1 MKKLSGSRIANLVV
15 VLAVS
20 IIPLLYS
27 GLLTLAYQNPTN
39 RLGDIK
45 AAVVNED
52 SAYTATLAN
61 GETETFNLGADLTDA
76 LTHPDGDENVGFT
89 WEQMDA
95 ATAEADM
102 NTQKVRAI
110 LYIPADFSQIASRVG
125 SDDPSDAVTQ
135 ELKLVTDDG
144 INYLAGTMAATVAS
158 ELSNRLEQQGSERV
172 LSTLLLSVS
181 TIREGLVEAS
191 DGATA
196 LASGAATLESGTT
209 DAADGADQLADGATT
224 LTVGMSEL
232 ASGAVT
238 LSDGLTTLATS
249 TSTAASGSQQ
259 LADGMARLA
268 TGASSAAS
276 GASTLASGAGTLA
289 DGTSTLAS
297 GAATVDSGAGQ
308 VAAGASSASSG
319 ANTLAT
325 GATSLSTGAST
336 LSTGVN
342 TYVDSVDQAYTTL
355 KDQLDPGAQDLA
367 SGLNQLS
374 AGVGKSTDSYA
385 SGEESQRTLYGAA
398 NDLATGAQSA
408 VNGIGSSTD
417 SAAAGQAT
425 LYGAVND
432 YTGGVSTAQA
442 GAGQVAT
449 ALAGAYQQCVA
460 DHGQTDATCQAIAQ
474 AAGGLGTT
482 EDTAQSGTV
491 LGGLNTLAASSAG
504 VTGAVGQ
511 VATGAEQL
519 SSGATQLQG
528 SVGAVAT
535 GAADASSGATA
546 LSGGLGSATDVYNPA
561 TGEDRSLT
569 GVLAALSS
577 QGPTLT
583 SGATSVS
590 AGASQLATGSSD
602 LSTGLNTLS
611 TGANS
616 LSTGASQLA
625 TGANSVNSGAQ
636 TLSSGADTLS
646 SGLNTL
652 SSGAS
657 TAATSSQTLA
667 DGLARL
673 SAGADTAAT
682 GADTLSSG
690 LGTAYSGSVTLSD
703 GATTLSDGL
712 DRLQEGS
719 VTLSDGADTL
729 SEGLE
734 DGVDQ
739 IPDYTAAQRQTM
751 TDVAADAADVDAV
764 RDNPVANNGAGFTP
778 MFMSLALWVGA
789 IALFLVL
796 PALDKR
802 NHGERWYAAAIRPAT
817 TAALLAV
824 VQAVVMMVAV
834 NASGQIHAANLVGLC
849 AMAIAASLTFVAVN
863 QACVATLAFRGRFVS
878 IILLSLQI
886 TSMGAT
892 FPIETTPRFFQWIH
906 PYLPMSYTQLAFRR
920 LIAGGGVD
928 GIYLKT
934 LAVLAVWALIAWA
947 FILLGARLRRGPKP
961 LPADNALAP
970 TAA

>member
-1 MKKLSGSRIANLVV
+1 MKKLSGSRIANLIV

-20 IIPLLYS
+20 IVPLLYA

-39 RLGDIK
+39 RLYDIK

-52 SAYTATLAN
+52 AAYTATLAD
-61 GETETFNLGADLTDA
+61 GQTETFNLGADLTEA
-76 LTHPDGDENVGFT
+76 LTHPSGDENVGFT

-95 ATAEADM
+95 ATAQADM

-125 SDDPSDAVTQ
+125 SEDPSGAVTQ

-181 TIREGLVEAS
+181 TIRDGLVEAS

-209 DAADGADQLADGATT
+209 DAADGAAQLANGATT

-238 LSDGLTTLATS
+238 LSDGLTTLASS
-249 TSTAASGSQQ
+249 TSTAATGSQQ
-259 LADGMARLA
+259 LADGVARLA
-268 TGASSAAS
+268 TGAYSAAS
-276 GASTLASGAGTLA
+276 GADTLATGATSLA
-289 DGTSTLAS
+289 DGASTLAS
-297 GAATVDSGAGQ
+297 GAATVDSGAQRVSTG
-308 VAAGASSASSG
+308 AASAASGASTLASG
-319 ANTLAT
+319 AS
-325 GATSLSTGAST
+325 GLSTGASD
-336 LSTGVN
+336 LSSGVTGYVN
-342 TYVDSVDQAYTTL
+342 GVEQAYTTL
-355 KDQLDPGAQDLA
+355 TNQIDPGAQQV
-367 SGLNQLS
+367 SEGLDAMS
-374 AGVGKSTDSYA
+374 TSIGSSTDSY
-385 SGEESQRTLYGAA
+385 SGGQQTLYGAA
-398 NDLATGAQSA
+398 NDLASGAA
-408 VNGIGSSTD
+408 AEVVGIGSATD
-417 SAAAGQAT
+417 SAAAGQQT

-432 YTGGVSTAQA
+432 YTSGVATAQA
-442 GAGQVAT
+442 GAGQVAA
-449 ALAGAYQQCVA
+449 ALAGAYRQCVT
-460 DHGQTDATCQAIAQ
+460 DHGETDATCQAIAQ

-482 EDTAQSGTV
+482 EDTAQTGTV
-491 LGGLNTLAASSAG
+491 LGGLNTLAASSAS
-504 VTGAVGQ
+504 VAGAVGQ

-519 SSGATQLQG
+519 SSGATQLQS
-528 SVGAVAT
+528 SVGTAAS
-535 GAADASSGATA
+535 GAEQLSSGATA
-546 LSGGLGSATDVYNPA
+546 LSRGLGSTGDVYDAA
-561 TGEDRSLT
+561 TGSGATLT
-569 GVLAALSS
+569 GVLATLSS
-577 QGPTLT
+577 EGAALT
-583 SGATSVS
+583 SGAATVS
-590 AGASQLATGSSD
+590 SGAAQLATGSSD
-602 LSTGLNTLS
+602 LSAGLNTLS
-611 TGANS
+611 DGATS
-616 LSTGASQLA
+616 LSAGTSQLA
-625 TGANSVNSGAQ
+625 TGADSVDSGAQ
-636 TLSSGADTLS
+636 RLSAGAGTLAGGLGTLASGSA
-646 SGLNTL
+646 
-652 SSGAS
+652 
-657 TAATSSQTLA
+657 TAATSSQSLA
-667 DGLARL
+667 DGLGRL
-673 SAGADTAAT
+673 ADGASTAST
-682 GADTLSSG
+682 GADTLAAG
-690 LGTAYSGSVTLSD
+690 LGTASSGSSTLAE

-712 DRLQEGS
+712 TRLQEGS
-719 VTLSDGADTL
+719 TTLADGADTL
-729 SEGLE
+729 ASGLE
-734 DGVDQ
+734 DGARQ
-739 IPDYTAAQRQTM
+739 IPDYTEAQRRTM

-764 RDNPVANNGAGFTP
+764 REHAVANNGAGFTP

-802 NHGERWYAAAIRPAT
+802 DHGERWYASAIRPAV

-824 VQAVVMMVAV
+824 AQAVVMMVAV
-834 NASGQIHAANLVGLC
+834 NAAGEIHAANLVGLC

-886 TSMGAT
+886 TSMGAS
-892 FPIETTPRFFQWIH
+892 FPIETTPRFFQWVH

-947 FILLGARLRRGPKP
+947 FILLGARLRRGPRP

>member
-1 MKKLSGSRIANLVV
+1 MKRLSGSRIANLVV

-20 IIPLLYS
+20 IVPLLYA

-52 SAYTATLAN
+52 TAYTATLAD
-61 GETETFNLGADLTDA
+61 GQTETFNLGADLTDA
-76 LTHPDGDENVGFT
+76 LTHPDGNEKVGFT

-125 SDDPSDAVTQ
+125 SADPSDAVAQ
-135 ELKLVTDDG
+135 ELRLVTDDG

-158 ELSNRLEQQGSERV
+158 ELSNRLEQQGAERV

-209 DAADGADQLADGATT
+209 EAADGADRLADGATT

-238 LSDGLTTLATS
+238 LTDGLTALASS

-259 LADGMARLA
+259 LADGVARLSAGAASAASGAGTLSAGADTLADGTSTLA
-268 TGASSAAS
+268 TGAATVDSGARRVSTGAASAAS
-276 GASTLASGAGTLA
+276 GASTLA
-289 DGTSTLAS
+289 
-297 GAATVDSGAGQ
+297 
-308 VAAGASSASSG
+308 AGAS
-319 ANTLAT
+319 N
-325 GATSLSTGAST
+325 LSTGAST
-336 LSTGVN
+336 LSSGV
-342 TYVDSVDQAYTTL
+342 TDYVDGVEQAYTTL
-355 KDQLDPGAQDLA
+355 KDRIDPGAEQV
-367 SGLNQLS
+367 SQG
-374 AGVGKSTDSYA
+374 AGQMSTSVGTATDSYSA
-385 SGEESQRTLYGAA
+385 GQETLYGAA
-398 NDLATGAQSA
+398 NDLAAGAQAA
-408 VNGIGSSTD
+408 VSGIGTATD
-417 SAAAGQAT
+417 SATAGQQT

-442 GAGQVAT
+442 GAGRVAD
-449 ALAGAYQQCVA
+449 ALAGAYQQCVS
-460 DHGQTDATCQAIAQ
+460 DHGETDATCQAIAQ
-474 AAGGLGTT
+474 AAGGLGTR
-482 EDTAQSGTV
+482 EDTAESGTV
-491 LGGLNTLAASSAG
+491 LGGLNALAASSAS
-504 VTGAVGQ
+504 VSGAVGQ
-511 VATGAEQL
+511 VATGAAQL
-519 SSGATQLQG
+519 SSGASSLKS
-528 SVGAVAT
+528 SVGDVASGAQQLAS
-535 GAADASSGATA
+535 GAAA
-546 LSGGLGSATDVYNPA
+546 LAGGLGEAGDVYNASTGADA
-561 TGEDRSLT
+561 TLT
-569 GVLAALSS
+569 GVLAALSA
-577 QGPTLT
+577 QGDALT
-583 SGATSVS
+583 
-590 AGASQLATGSSD
+590 AGAATVSGGAGQVATGSDD
-602 LSTGLNTLS
+602 LSTGLNTL
-611 TGANS
+611 TAGASS
-616 LSTGASQLA
+616 LSAGAAQLA
-625 TGANSVNSGAQ
+625 AGADSVNSGAQ
-636 TLSSGADTLS
+636 SLRSGAAALSGGLDTLS
-646 SGLNTL
+646 A
-652 SSGAS
+652 GAS

-667 DGLARL
+667 DGVARL
-673 SAGADTAAT
+673 SAGANAASV
-682 GADTLSSG
+682 GADNLSGG
-690 LGTAYSGSVTLSD
+690 LGTAYSGSSTLAD
-703 GATTLSDGL
+703 GATTLSEGLGQLKDGSSNL
-712 DRLQEGS
+712 A
-719 VTLSDGADTL
+719 DGATTL

-734 DGVDQ
+734 DGVDR

-751 TDVAADAADVDAV
+751 TDVAADAANVDAV
-764 RDNPVANNGAGFTP
+764 RENPVANNGAGFTP

-802 NHGERWYAAAIRPAT
+802 DHGERWYAAAIRPAT

-824 VQAVVMMVAV
+824 TQAVVMMVAV
-834 NASGQIHAANLVGLC
+834 NAAGEIRAANLLGLC
-849 AMAIAASLTFVAVN
+849 AMAIAASLTFVAIN

-886 TSMGAT
+886 TSMGAS

-928 GIYLKT
+928 GIYLRT
-934 LAVLAVWALIAWA
+934 LVVLAVWALAAWA
-947 FILLGARLRRGPKP
+947 FILLGARLRRGPRP

>member
-1 MKKLSGSRIANLVV
+1 MKKLTGSRAANLIV

-20 IIPLLYS
+20 IIPLLYA

-45 AAVVNED
+45 AAIVNED
-52 SAYTATLAN
+52 TAYTATLAN
-61 GETETFNLGADLTDA
+61 GETETFDLGTDLTEA
-76 LTHPDGDENVGFT
+76 LTHPDGSQNVGFT

-95 ATAEADM
+95 SAAQADM
-102 NTQKVRAI
+102 QTQKVRAI
-110 LYIPADFSQIASRVG
+110 LYIPADFSEIASRVG

-158 ELSNRLEQQGSERV
+158 ELSNRLEEQGSERV

-181 TIREGLVEAS
+181 TIREGMVEAS

-209 DAADGADQLADGATT
+209 DAADGAERLSDGATT

-238 LSDGLTTLATS
+238 LADGLTTLSSS

-259 LADGMARLA
+259 LADGVARLSGGVTSA
-268 TGASSAAS
+268 ADGATTLADGATTLSDGVSTLATGASTVDSGAQSVSTGASSAAS
-276 GASTLASGAGTLA
+276 GASTLASGA
-289 DGTSTLAS
+289 S
-297 GAATVDSGAGQ
+297 
-308 VAAGASSASSG
+308 
-319 ANTLAT
+319 N
-325 GATSLSTGAST
+325 LSTGAAD
-336 LSTGVN
+336 LSSGLTN
-342 TYVDSVDQAYTTL
+342 YVDAVDQAYSTVTS
-355 KDQLDPGAQDLA
+355 QIDP
-367 SGLNQLS
+367 
-374 AGVGKSTDSYA
+374 GVGKLVTGLSLLSTNVGESTDSYNA
-385 SGEESQRTLYGAA
+385 GQQTLYGAA
-398 NDLATGAQSA
+398 NDLVSGAAAA
-408 VNGIGSSTD
+408 VSGIGSATD
-417 SAAAGQAT
+417 SAAGGQQT

-432 YTGGVSTAQA
+432 YTSGVSTAQA
-442 GAGQVAT
+442 GAGQVSA
-449 ALAGAYQQCVA
+449 ALSAAYQQCVT
-460 DHGQTDATCQAIAQ
+460 DHGETDATCQAIAQ
-474 AAGGLGTT
+474 AAGGLGSS

-491 LGGLNTLAASSAG
+491 LGGLNTLAASSAN

-511 VATGAEQL
+511 VA
-519 SSGATQLQG
+519 SGADQ
-528 SVGAVAT
+528 
-535 GAADASSGATA
+535 
-546 LSGGLGSATDVYNPA
+546 LSGGATKMQSSVGTLADSADQLSTGANALSDGLGSDTDVYNPA
-561 TGEDRSLT
+561 TGSGRTLT
-569 GVLAALSS
+569 GVLATLSS
-577 QGPTLT
+577 QGSTLT
-583 SGATSVS
+583 SGASALD

-611 TGANS
+611 AGASS
-616 LSTGASQLA
+616 LSAGTSQLA

-636 TLSSGADTLS
+636 RLATGADTLS
-646 SGLNTL
+646 TGLDTL
-652 SSGAS
+652 NSGAS

-673 SAGADTAAT
+673 ASGAATAST
-682 GADTLSSG
+682 GADTLSTG
-690 LGTAYSGSVTLSD
+690 LGTAST
-703 GATTLSDGL
+703 GATTLA
-712 DRLQEGS
+712 
-719 VTLSDGADTL
+719 DGADTL
-729 SEGLE
+729 SDGLTRLQSGATTLADGADTLSTGLA
-734 DGVDQ
+734 DGVER
-739 IPDYTAAQRQTM
+739 IPDYTASQRQTM
-751 TDVAADAADVDAV
+751 TDVGADAADVDAV
-764 RDNPVANNGAGFTP
+764 RDNAVANNGAGFTP

-802 NHGERWYAAAIRPAT
+802 NHGERWYASAFRPAT

-824 VQAVVMMVAV
+824 AQAIIMMVAV
-834 NASGQIHAANLVGLC
+834 NAAGEIHAANLVGLC
-849 AMAIAASLTFVAVN
+849 AMAIAASLTFVAIN

-961 LPADNALAP
+961 LPEDNALAP

>member
-15 VLAVS
+15 VVAVS
-20 IIPLLYS
+20 IVPLLYA

-39 RLGDIK
+39 RLEDIK

-52 SAYTATLAN
+52 SAYTATLAS
-61 GETETFNLGADLTDA
+61 GQTETLNLGADLTEA

-95 ATAEADM
+95 ATAQADM

-110 LYIPADFSQIASRVG
+110 LYIPADFSQVASRVG

-135 ELKLVTDDG
+135 ELRLVTDDG

-158 ELSNRLEQQGSERV
+158 ELSNRLEQQGAERV

-209 DAADGADQLADGATT
+209 DAADGAAQLADGATT
-224 LTVGMSEL
+224 VTVGISEL

-238 LSDGLTTLATS
+238 LSDGLTVLATS
-249 TSTAASGSQQ
+249 TSAAAAGSQQ
-259 LADGMARLA
+259 LADGVAQLSA
-268 TGASSAAS
+268 GASSAAS
-276 GASTLASGAGTLA
+276 GASTLADGAGTLA

-297 GAATVDSGAGQ
+297 GAATVDSGAQQ
-308 VAAGASSASSG
+308 VS
-319 ANTLAT
+319 T
-325 GATSLSTGAST
+325 GATSAASGAAELSTGAST
-336 LSTGVN
+336 LSTG
-342 TYVDSVDQAYTTL
+342 
-355 KDQLDPGAQDLA
+355 A
-367 SGLNQLS
+367 STLS
-374 AGVGKSTDSYA
+374 AGVTDYVDGVEQAYVTLKDRIDPGAEQVAAGADQLSTSVGSETDSY
-385 SGEESQRTLYGAA
+385 SGGQETLYGAA
-398 NDLATGAQSA
+398 NDLAAGAQTA
-408 VNGIGSSTD
+408 VSGIGASTD
-417 SAAAGQAT
+417 SAAAGQQT

-432 YTGGVSTAQA
+432 YTGGVATAQA
-442 GAGQVAT
+442 GAGQVAA

-460 DHGQTDATCQAIAQ
+460 DHGETDTTCQAITQ

-491 LGGLNTLAASSAG
+491 LGGLNTLAASSTS

-511 VATGAEQL
+511 VASGAEQLSSGATSLRSSVGDVATGAEQL
-519 SSGATQLQG
+519 SSGA
-528 SVGAVAT
+528 
-535 GAADASSGATA
+535 AALA
-546 LSGGLGSATDVYNPA
+546 GGLGSGNDVYNASTGADA
-561 TGEDRSLT
+561 TLT
-569 GVLAALSS
+569 GVLATLSAQGTTLTAGANTLSS
-577 QGPTLT
+577 
-583 SGATSVS
+583 
-590 AGASQLATGSSD
+590 GASQVAAGSSD
-602 LSTGLNTLS
+602 LSAGLNTLS
-611 TGANS
+611 SGAS
-616 LSTGASQLA
+616 TLSTGTSQLA
-625 TGANSVNSGAQ
+625 TGADSVNTGAQ
-636 TLSSGADTLS
+636 SLRTGAGTLY
-646 SGLNTL
+646 SGLETL

-667 DGLARL
+667 DGVGRL
-673 SAGADTAAT
+673 SSGASAASSGAGTLSGGLDTARAGSSALAT
-682 GADTLSSG
+682 GAG
-690 LGTAYSGSVTLSD
+690 TLSD
-703 GATTLSDGL
+703 GMG
-712 DRLQEGS
+712 RLQDGS
-719 VTLSDGADTL
+719 SALATGADTL
-729 SEGLE
+729 SEGLS

-739 IPDYTAAQRQTM
+739 IPDYTASQRRTM
-751 TDVAADAADVDAV
+751 ADVAADAANVDAV
-764 RDNPVANNGAGFTP
+764 RENAVANNGAGFTP
-778 MFMSLALWVGA
+778 MFMSLSLWVGA

-802 NHGERWYAAAIRPAT
+802 DHGERWYASAVRPAT

-824 VQAVVMMVAV
+824 AQAVVMMVAV
-834 NASGQIHAANLVGLC
+834 NAAGEIHAANLVGLC